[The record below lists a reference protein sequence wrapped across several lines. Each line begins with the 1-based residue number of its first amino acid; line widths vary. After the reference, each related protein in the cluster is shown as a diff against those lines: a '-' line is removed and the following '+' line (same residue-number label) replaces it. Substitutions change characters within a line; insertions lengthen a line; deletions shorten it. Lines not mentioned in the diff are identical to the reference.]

1 MRRGHPQEELVKC
14 FAAKYFGNYEL
25 IKGDILETVPRYANE
40 HKELKIVLLHIDV
53 DMYAPSRVIL
63 EQLFDR
69 IVPGGLLVLDDYGT
83 VYGET
88 KAVDEFLKKNGLA
101 LRLEKLPF
109 YKIPVFLVKK

>member
-1 MRRGHPQEELVKC
+1 MARRIEDKSRYLIFCATGLFLRRLGRTRRG
-14 FAAKYFGNYEL
+14 
-25 IKGDILETVPRYANE
+25 
-40 HKELKIVLLHIDV
+40 
-53 DMYAPSRVIL
+53 YAPSRVIM

-88 KAVDEFLKKNGLA
+88 KAVDEFLKKKGLA

-109 YKIPVFLVKK
+109 YKIPVFLVKE